1 MRRMHPWKRAAIAAC
16 ALLSGGGCVAPDGG
30 GVAAHEP
37 PQQSAPAAVPL
48 DPGHQ
53 MHFRGPSLDD
63 CVSGWTAE
71 RARLDPFWATRAGV
85 HEHDHRLTRFDDVSW
100 AERKRLAQETLAV
113 VEPMLARDLPP
124 AAATDARLFHSQLLF
139 EVHEFERHDARAESP
154 GLPLTAIAAV
164 NDVLVRDF
172 APAAQRA
179 ILAVARLS
187 ELPAVVTDARAAL
200 GRPPRLWTEMAL
212 DELDGALRFL
222 DSVPELAGPTPGLA
236 EALAG
241 ARAALRDY
249 RAWLAEVVLTRS
261 DGSYALGRAEF
272 EWRLR
277 HLHLLDLDAER
288 LLALGREQFALT
300 LRLLEETAHGIDPSR
315 AWQEQLA
322 EMMTQHPPLEGLL
335 DAYRAEAAR
344 ARQWLL
350 DEDLLGLPEESL
362 QIRETPAFLR
372 TTTPFAAY
380 DSPAPL
386 DQSRLGTF
394 WVTPD
399 PQAHIL
405 SDIPGTTWHEAYP
418 GHHTQL
424 VYAKDNPSPVRRLNE
439 SPLLS
444 EGWGLYCE
452 ELAHESGYYDDPRER
467 LMQLNWRLQR
477 AARVILD
484 TSIHAFGM
492 THAEAVD
499 FLVRQV
505 GLSRETAVASAN
517 AYTQSPTYFST
528 YLLGMLEIMRLRE
541 ACRARLGARF
551 TLREF
556 HERLLRCGNV
566 PPALIEAELAGWR

>member
-1 MRRMHPWKRAAIAAC
+1 MHLRNRAAIAAC
-16 ALLSGGGCVAPDGG
+16 VLLLGGGCVAEERD
-30 GVAAHEP
+30 AAAAPAP
-37 PQQSAPAAVPL
+37 PQQPAPAAAPREPVAL
-48 DPGHQ
+48 QTIH
-53 MHFRGPSLDD
+53 GPSLDELVASWIAD
-63 CVSGWTAE
+63 

-85 HEHDHRLTRFDDVSW
+85 HDHDDRLTRFDDISW
-100 AERKRLAQETLAV
+100 AERERLARKTLAA
-113 VEPMLARDLPP
+113 VEPLLTRDLPP

-154 GLPLTAIAAV
+154 GLPLTAIAAI

-172 APAAQRA
+172 APQAKRGL
-179 ILAVARLS
+179 LAVARLS
-187 ELPAVVTDARAAL
+187 ELPAVVADARATV

-212 DELDGALRFL
+212 QELDGALQFL

-236 EALAG
+236 EALAA
-241 ARAALRDY
+241 ARAALLDY
-249 RAWLAEVVLTRS
+249 RAWLAEVVLPRS

-300 LRLLEETAHGIDPSR
+300 LRLLEESARGIDPSR
-315 AWQEQLA
+315 TWQEQLA
-322 EMMTQHPPLEGLL
+322 EMMQQHPPLEGLL

-344 ARQWLL
+344 ARQWLI
-350 DEDLLGLPEESL
+350 DKDIVGLPEESL
-362 QIRETPAFLR
+362 QVRETPAFLR

-386 DQSRLGTF
+386 DASRLGTF

-405 SDIPGTTWHEAYP
+405 ADIPGTTWHEAYP

-424 VYAKDNPSPVRRLNE
+424 VYAKDNPSLVRRLNE

-452 ELAHESGYYDDPRER
+452 ELAHETGYYDDPRER
-467 LMQLNWRLQR
+467 LMQLDWRLQR

-492 THAEAVD
+492 PHAEAVD
-499 FLVRQV
+499 FLVQQV

-517 AYTQSPTYFST
+517 AYTQSPTYYST
-528 YLLGMLEIMRLRE
+528 YLLGMLEIVRLRE
-541 ACRARLGARF
+541 ACRARLGVRF
-551 TLREF
+551 SLREF
-556 HERLLRCGNV
+556 HERLLRCGNI